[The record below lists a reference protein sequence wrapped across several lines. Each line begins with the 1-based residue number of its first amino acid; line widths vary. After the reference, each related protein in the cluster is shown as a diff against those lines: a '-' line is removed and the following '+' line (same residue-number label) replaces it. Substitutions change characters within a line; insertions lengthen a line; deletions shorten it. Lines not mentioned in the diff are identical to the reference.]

1 MAEENGDGAV
11 GSSDG
16 RGDRALAP
24 DGGDVL
30 GERGVDDE
38 KLRARIEREGS
49 TIDPAA
55 TEKSV
60 ETTDGDMDI
69 GQGGPDDDD
78 RERADRSTD
87 EGIDLESALSDALD
101 DEGDV
106 LEQTASGT
114 DHAVGEGDPDD
125 LFEEF
130 EEDSPEELI
139 QAADE
144 PDESEDEVDVSGL
157 FEDLGEV
164 EESTV
169 SAPAT
174 ETETA
179 ETADSAPAEG
189 GEEILL
195 GDTDETAG
203 EIEGLLDDLTTVDVE
218 EGDTSG
224 TGTAHTE
231 PTILSTEETAATG
244 FQWLGEDI
252 QIFPSDGDPDA
263 VFDEFDEETPEEL
276 IETASDDGVT
286 ATALFDDL
294 ADGAVTH
301 PDVDARSGGWSAGD
315 AGRAGVEA
323 TALFDRMTAAT
334 DPPETAPADAA
345 STDEGGDAGVT
356 TFGDTETADADRG
369 SAADTAGAD
378 AGTESDDGIDLDLD
392 LETDTADPAETDTA
406 DTDTTDPAAADTGTT
421 ANDDGLDL
429 DLDLETDTD
438 ATDTAESETEAGSV
452 AIDLDSIDEAESDA
466 ETETADAGVV
476 DAGAPVEETG
486 SELDFD
492 LDLDEPDATT
502 NGASADP
509 EQAPTP
515 DTDSEPDTQPA
526 PDGAV
531 AAESDVD
538 AVFERF
544 DEGSPEELIAA
555 ADDESESTPVE
566 GIEPS
571 EEHIDDLFGDLSAV
585 SLTPDEREET
595 SQETGEALEPGSD
608 ETVAA
613 IEGLLGDM
621 SPADVPETMSEDD
634 RSDDPTAGGA
644 KEPTFAAEAE
654 GEPDLGDGAEPDGLE
669 QTSEDTHVAV
679 GESDI
684 DAFFERFN
692 ESSPEEIA
700 ESARVPPL
708 EELSERDPERV
719 REQIGDDHTER
730 TPEVGDDDPV
740 EVLGPDD
747 GDDESLS
754 GAIREDLGAGTEPGD
769 GESRDRGRDQ
779 DGRDGG
785 DGLSDLDPDDI
796 FEDAGGR
803 ARGASGFGDRSAT
816 EPDTEP
822 AADPTAAPETGS
834 GSDADAES
842 AGVTMNGEDLVSD
855 ARQAD
860 AGAESTDRTNSERVG
875 EALTDDDAE
884 TDATDTAVS
893 EQETETEPD
902 SDSTTES
909 EGIVARIVSRLRGLF

>member
-1 MAEENGDGAV
+1 MAEENRDGAV

-16 RGDRALAP
+16 REDRALAP

-30 GERGVDDE
+30 GERGVDDDE
-38 KLRARIEREGS
+38 LRARVEREDS

-60 ETTDGDMDI
+60 ETTDGGMDI

-78 RERADRSTD
+78 RERTDRSTD
-87 EGIDLESALSDALD
+87 DGIDLESALSDALEE
-101 DEGDV
+101 EGDV
-106 LEQTASGT
+106 LQQTASGT

-130 EEDSPEELI
+130 DEDSPEELI
-139 QAADE
+139 QAADDPAE
-144 PDESEDEVDVSGL
+144 PEEEEVDVSGL

-169 SAPAT
+169 SSTTDTAD
-174 ETETA
+174 A
-179 ETADSAPAEG
+179 ETTPAPDTG
-189 GEEILL
+189 GVLL

-203 EIEGLLDDLTTVDVE
+203 EVEGLLDDLTTVDVE
-218 EGDTSG
+218 ETDTTG

-231 PTILSTEETAATG
+231 PTILSTEETRASG

-276 IETASDDGVT
+276 IDAAGGAAVT
-286 ATALFDDL
+286 ATGLFDDL
-294 ADGAVTH
+294 ADGRVTH
-301 PDVDARSGGWSAGD
+301 PDVDAPTGGWTAGE
-315 AGRAGVEA
+315 ATPAGVEA
-323 TALFDRMTAAT
+323 TALFDRMTAAG
-334 DPPETAPADAA
+334 DPPHATADAA
-345 STDEGGDAGVT
+345 DPDDAGVT
-356 TFGDTETADADRG
+356 TFDDAGDTGTADTTASTG
-369 SAADTAGAD
+369 TDTA
-378 AGTESDDGIDLDLD
+378 EDDGLDLDLD
-392 LETDTADPAETDTA
+392 LDLDAGTETGGAADS
-406 DTDTTDPAAADTGTT
+406 AAASTGTT
-421 ANDDGLDL
+421 DATDSTTADAGTAGDDGLDL
-429 DLDLETDTD
+429 DLDLETDDGTD
-438 ATDTAESETEAGSV
+438 AEGAVG
-452 AIDLDSIDEAESDA
+452 IDGVEEAES
-466 ETETADAGVV
+466 DAGVV
-476 DAGAPVEETG
+476 DAGTPVEETG

-492 LDLDEPDATT
+492 LDLDEPGEPAT
-502 NGASADP
+502 NGTSAEPASEPESDP
-509 EQAPTP
+509 EP
-515 DTDSEPDTQPA
+515 EA

-555 ADDESESTPVE
+555 ADAETESTPVE

-585 SLTPDEREET
+585 SLTPDEREAET
-595 SQETGEALEPGSD
+595 EETGEALEPGSE

-621 SPADVPETMSEDD
+621 SPADVPEPMNEDD
-634 RSDDPTAGGA
+634 TRDESVASDDE
-644 KEPTFAAEAE
+644 EPTFAAAAG
-654 GEPDLGDGAEPDGLE
+654 GEPDLGDGDEPEPDGLE
-669 QTSEDTHVAV
+669 QTSEDTHIAV

-719 REQIGDDHTER
+719 REEIGEDTER
-730 TPEVGDDDPV
+730 TPEIGDDDPV

-747 GDDESLS
+747 DETLS
-754 GAIREDLGAGTEPGD
+754 GAIREDLGADTTPDTGRD
-769 GESRDRGRDQ
+769 RDRDRDRGRDG
-779 DGRDGG
+779 DRDRDRAAG
-785 DGLSDLDPDDI
+785 DELSDLDPDDI
-796 FEDAGGR
+796 FEDASGR
-803 ARGASGFGDRSAT
+803 GRGDDVRG
-816 EPDTEP
+816 P
-822 AADPTAAPETGS
+822 AAAADATPE
-834 GSDADAES
+834 SDADANAD

-860 AGAESTDRTNSERVG
+860 SGSTERTNSERVG
-875 EALTDDDAE
+875 EALTDADPDAAAAESE
-884 TDATDTAVS
+884 TNAKTES
-893 EQETETEPD
+893 ESESDSETEED
-902 SDSTTES
+902 
-909 EGIVARIVSRLRGLF
+909 EGIVARILSTLRGLF